1 MKSTAQTRILVVP
14 RTSLPEA
21 VLPVR
26 GLLAEDEDKDV
37 DVDVAGGEDGPVVEG
52 GNFDELLSM
61 LGSVSR

>member
-1 MKSTAQTRILVVP
+1 MKSTVQTWILVVR

-37 DVDVAGGEDGPVVEG
+37 DVAGGEDGPVVEG
-52 GNFDELLSM
+52 GDFDELLRT
-61 LGSVSR
+61 L